1 MLRIVAVEH
10 HPVVRQLAG
19 HAQRLRLAYQRVG
32 GNSGNQT
39 PHRTPAVAVLTRR
52 FMGMDSDVVPDVIGF
67 MNNFTGERMVH
78 LLDLFGPLVDVENV
92 RQEQLGEVM
101 DGLRR

>member
-1 MLRIVAVEH
+1 MSRNDNN
-10 HPVVRQLAG
+10 VRSEPSLQSITLPKDPCATT
-19 HAQRLRLAYQRVG
+19 AERM
-32 GNSGNQT
+32 
-39 PHRTPAVAVLTRR
+39 VLWLEAWLHIACL
-52 FMGMDSDVVPDVIGF
+52 DPDVVLDVIGF